1 MEDQEVTLQE
11 IERAAAVLK
20 GVTRVTPLDHSRTLS
35 EQTGMDLYLK
45 MENFQRSG
53 SFKMRGA
60 YYKIHSLTDSERK
73 KGVVAA
79 SAGNHAQGV
88 AHAALFGSV
97 ARGEDRPD
105 SDIDIMIEI
114 APDSR
119 MDLFRY
125 VGIVQFI
132 EELFPV
138 PVDVANREGLK
149 PFVRPSAERDA
160 VYAF

>member
-1 MEDQEVTLQE
+1 MKRHEVL
-11 IERAAAVLK
+11 RKLK
-20 GVTRVTPLDHSRTLS
+20 
-35 EQTGMDLYLK
+35 EAEADL
-45 MENFQRSG
+45 R
-53 SFKMRGA
+53 
-60 YYKIHSLTDSERK
+60 
-73 KGVVAA
+73 
-79 SAGNHAQGV
+79 AQGV

-105 SDIDIMIEI
+105 SDIDITIEI

-125 VGIVQFI
+125 VGIVQYV

-160 VYAF
+160 VCAF

>member
-1 MEDQEVTLQE
+1 MKRDEVLHE
-11 IERAAAVLK
+11 LK
-20 GVTRVTPLDHSRTLS
+20 
-35 EQTGMDLYLK
+35 EAEADL
-45 MENFQRSG
+45 R
-53 SFKMRGA
+53 
-60 YYKIHSLTDSERK
+60 
-73 KGVVAA
+73 
-79 SAGNHAQGV
+79 AQGV

-105 SDIDIMIEI
+105 SDIDIMVEI

-125 VGIVQFI
+125 VGIVQYL
-132 EELFPV
+132 EELFAA

-149 PFVRPSAERDA
+149 PSVRPSAERDA